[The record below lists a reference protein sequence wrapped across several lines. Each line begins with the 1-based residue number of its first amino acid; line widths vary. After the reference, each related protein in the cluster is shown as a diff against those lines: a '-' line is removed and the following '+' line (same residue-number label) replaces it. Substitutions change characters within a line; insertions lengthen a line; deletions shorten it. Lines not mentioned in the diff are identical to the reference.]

1 MPKSPQ
7 KHQILG
13 LSVLF
18 NGEVMG
24 FLDKM
29 KSVGSAIT
37 GGAAR
42 VSIEY
47 PHQGLKPGDSLPVKV
62 TVVSMGK
69 EVKSSGVFVDI
80 IAAESGQVKCQHCGQ
95 MTQVKN
101 ETMKQALPVG
111 PAMVLQ
117 PNETKV
123 FEQTIQI
130 PMGQPSYGG
139 TVSHEWKIRGR
150 LEAFGNDPDSG
161 FQTLQVR

>member
-1 MPKSPQ
+1 MPKQPQ
-7 KHQILG
+7 KHQILS
-13 LSVLF
+13 LPVLF
-18 NGEVMG
+18 NGESMG

-29 KSVGSAIT
+29 KGVGSAMT

-80 IAAESGQVKCQHCGQ
+80 EAEETGQVKCKHCGQ

-101 ETMKQALPVG
+101 ETIKQALPVG

-139 TVSHEWKIRGR
+139 TVSHMWKIRGR

-161 FQTLQVR
+161 YQTLQVR

>member
-1 MPKSPQ
+1 
-7 KHQILG
+7 
-13 LSVLF
+13 
-18 NGEVMG
+18 MG

-29 KSVGSAIT
+29 KSVGSAMT

-47 PHQGLKPGDSLPVKV
+47 QHQAMKPGDSLPVKV

-80 IAAESGQVKCQHCGQ
+80 IAAETGQVKCKHCGQ
-95 MTQVKN
+95 MTDVKN
-101 ETMKQALPVG
+101 ETVKQAIPVG

-123 FEQTIQI
+123 FEQTIQL
-130 PMGQPSYGG
+130 PMGQPTYGG
-139 TVSHEWKIRGR
+139 TLSHEWKIRGR

-161 FQTLQVR
+161 FQVLQVR

>member
-1 MPKSPQ
+1 
-7 KHQILG
+7 
-13 LSVLF
+13 
-18 NGEVMG
+18 MG

-29 KSVGSAIT
+29 KSVGSAMT

-47 PHQGLKPGDSLPVKV
+47 PHQALKPGDALPVKV
-62 TVVSMGK
+62 TVISMGK

-80 IAAESGQVKCQHCGQ
+80 IAAEAGQVKCQHCGQ

-101 ETMKQALPVG
+101 ETIKQALPVG

>member
-1 MPKSPQ
+1 
-7 KHQILG
+7 
-13 LSVLF
+13 
-18 NGEVMG
+18 MG

-29 KSVGSAIT
+29 KGVGQAIT

-47 PHQGLKPGDSLPVKV
+47 NHGQLSPGGSLPVKV

-80 IAAESGQVKCQHCGQ
+80 EAHEHGQVKCKHCGQ
-95 MTQVKN
+95 MTEVKN
-101 ETMKQALPVG
+101 ETIKQAIPVG

-123 FEQTIQI
+123 FEATINI
-130 PMGQPSYGG
+130 PMGQPSYNGNI
-139 TVSHEWKIRGR
+139 SHEWKIRGR

-161 FQTLQVR
+161 FQSLQVR

>member
-1 MPKSPQ
+1 
-7 KHQILG
+7 
-13 LSVLF
+13 
-18 NGEVMG
+18 MG

-29 KSVGSAIT
+29 KSAGQAMT

-42 VSIEY
+42 VSIEFA
-47 PHQGLKPGDSLPVKV
+47 HSQLKPGDSLPVKV

-80 IAAESGQVKCQHCGQ
+80 HAEETGNIRCKHCNQ
-95 MTQVKN
+95 NVVIKN
-101 ETMKQALPVG
+101 ETIKSAIPVG

-123 FEQTIQI
+123 FEATIQI
-130 PMGQPSYGG
+130 PMGAPPTYNG
-139 TVSHEWKIRGR
+139 TVKHEWKIRGR

-161 FQTLQVR
+161 FQSLEVR

>member
-1 MPKSPQ
+1 
-7 KHQILG
+7 
-13 LSVLF
+13 
-18 NGEVMG
+18 MG

-29 KSVGSAIT
+29 KGVGSAMT

-47 PHQGLKPGDSLPVKV
+47 NHQPISTGGSLPVKV

-80 IAAESGQVKCQHCGQ
+80 EAVEHGNVKCKHCGQ
-95 MTQVKN
+95 MTPVKN
-101 ETMKQALPVG
+101 ETIKQAIPVG

-123 FEQTIQI
+123 FEATIQI
-130 PMGQPSYGG
+130 PMGQPSYNGNI
-139 TVSHEWKIRGR
+139 SHEWKIRGR

-161 FQTLQVR
+161 FQSLQVR

>member
-1 MPKSPQ
+1 
-7 KHQILG
+7 
-13 LSVLF
+13 
-18 NGEVMG
+18 MG

-29 KSVGSAIT
+29 KGVGSAMT
-37 GGAAR
+37 GGSAR

-47 PHQGLKPGDSLPVKV
+47 PHQALKPGDSLPVKV
-62 TVVSMGK
+62 TVVSMDK

-80 IAAESGQVKCQHCGQ
+80 EAAETGQVKCKHCGQ

-101 ETMKQALPVG
+101 ETIKQALSVG

-161 FQTLQVR
+161 YQTLQVR